1 MSQLEEN
8 KEIVRRF
15 AATAWTGATL
25 DPDALDT
32 LLAPDFQ
39 DFSAPP
45 DLPPGLE
52 TYKDFVRGWHTSFQ
66 GITHNP
72 VFLIAEGDKV
82 VEYWKAN
89 GTHVGDF
96 FGIPPTGRYGGIQGI
111 STYLVQNG
119 KIVKRWGNTD
129 DIGLLR
135 QLGVIPG

>member
-1 MSQLEEN
+1 MAKLEEN
-8 KEIVRRF
+8 KELVRRF
-15 AATAWTGATL
+15 AAAAWTRATL
-25 DPDALDT
+25 DLEGLDD

-45 DLPPGLE
+45 DLPPGL
-52 TYKDFVRGWHTSFQ
+52 TAYKDFVRGWHTSID

-72 VFLIAEGDKV
+72 LLLIAEGDKV
-82 VEYWKAN
+82 VEQWQAN

-96 FGIPPTGRYGGIQGI
+96 FGIPPTGRSGSLQGI
-111 STYLVQNG
+111 STYQIRDG
-119 KIVKRWGNTD
+119 KIVKRWGNSD